1 MAIRKLTL
9 SSFVAKYRTIKIA
22 EKIAQTKSS
31 PQYFHLIAS
40 LPRGRHRY
48 ALVCEFQP
56 LLTVMSHGIPKRCP
70 VCGLENADL

>member
-1 MAIRKLTL
+1 MAFRKVAL

-31 PQYFHLIAS
+31 PQYFHLIVS
-40 LPRGRHRY
+40 MPGGRHRY

-56 LLTVMSHGIPKRCP
+56 LLTLTIHGIPKRCP
-70 VCGLENADL
+70 VCGLDNAEL